1 MVVSEP
7 LLRLAEAGLL
17 VLAGLLFIPSLT
29 LFFECVAALFPH
41 RRTTRKVGS
50 LDSSLY
56 QLRVDV
62 LVPAHNEAAGISAAL
77 ESVLPQLSP
86 QDHLVVIADN
96 CTDNTA
102 EVACMAGATVIERH
116 DSERRGKGYALD
128 FGLQYIAQHPPDIVV
143 LMDADC
149 LAEPGAIAQ
158 ISQQAQL
165 SHRPVQA
172 IYLLEQPANPSPKH
186 AVSGLAFTVKNLVRP
201 LGLANLGLPCLL
213 TGTGMA
219 FPWNTLQRVS
229 LASGNIVEDM
239 NLALD
244 LAIAGYAP
252 NFCPG
257 ATVIGVLPQ
266 QTKAAESQRTRWEH
280 GHLQTLLTQVPR
292 LMKASWR
299 QRRFDLFAIALDLL
313 IPPLSLLVMVW
324 ALAMGIALLASWMG
338 TSLTPV
344 VLLGVQ
350 GGLILAAILVA
361 WAKFCR
367 NTLPLKT
374 LLAVPLYV
382 FWKVPL
388 YLAFL
393 VKPQTKWVRT
403 ERDPYPANPKPP
415 KIKEPN

>member
-1 MVVSEP
+1 MVISEP
-7 LLRLAEAGLL
+7 LLRLVEVGLL
-17 VLAGLLFIPSLT
+17 IIGGLLFVPSLT
-29 LFFECVAALFPH
+29 LLIECIAALFSP
-41 RRTTRKVGS
+41 RKIS
-50 LDSSLY
+50 RQTALAHPTLD

-62 LVPAHNEAAGISAAL
+62 LVPAHNEAAGIGHTL

-86 QDHLVVIADN
+86 QDQLVVIADN
-96 CTDNTA
+96 CTDDTA
-102 EVACMAGATVIERH
+102 EVARTLGVTVIERH
-116 DSERRGKGYALD
+116 DPVRRGKGYALD
-128 FGLQYIAQHPPDIVV
+128 FGMQYIAQQSPDIVV
-143 LMDADC
+143 IMDADC

-158 ISQQAQL
+158 IAQQAAL
-165 SHRPVQA
+165 KNRPVQA
-172 IYLLEQPANPSPKH
+172 VYLLEQPTNPSPKH

-219 FPWNTLQRVS
+219 FPWATIQQVS

-252 NFCPG
+252 TFCPH

-292 LMKASWR
+292 LLKASWR
-299 QRRFDLFAIALDLL
+299 QRRFDLLAIALDLL

-324 ALAMGIALLASWMG
+324 MLLMGVTLLAYW
-338 TSLTPV
+338 
-344 VLLGVQ
+344 LGVSLAPVILLAIQ
-350 GGLILAAILVA
+350 GGLILTAILAA

-367 NTLPLKT
+367 NTLPLSA
-374 LLAVPLYV
+374 LLAIPLYIL
-382 FWKVPL
+382 WKVPL
-388 YLAFL
+388 YFAFL
-393 VKPQTKWVRT
+393 IKPQTKWVRT
-403 ERDPYPANPKPP
+403 ERDTQPTKPKNSN
-415 KIKEPN
+415 IKEPQ